1 MRYKLQHPPGMLA
14 DWELSR
20 SLKDL
25 RAIIARTPA
34 GAPERARLQ
43 GLADAV
49 MAEQADRRR
58 TRGMAGRSAIPQGT

>member
-1 MRYKLQHPPGMLA
+1 VRYKLQHPPGMLA

-20 SLKDL
+20 SLSDI

-49 MAEQADRRR
+49 IAEQADRRR
-58 TRGMAGRSAIPQGT
+58 ARGMAGRAPVPQGM